1 MQERTYMLPD
11 LFCLI
16 VVNSEDVT
24 VCWVQGMIFFAQ
36 AHYMLF
42 VHRRDNLLNSLSDV
56 SPHWYSKDQLL
67 WDLAGKRLSGVL
79 IKDFFFCQ
87 GFLLRT
93 LTSHRRAGEG
103 RGPFFIPLY
112 HFHPLTNIQTFIC
125 NFACEITMTYF

>member
-1 MQERTYMLPD
+1 MQERAYMLPD
-11 LFCLI
+11 LSYLI

-24 VCWVQGMIFFAQ
+24 VCWVQDMIFFAQ

-79 IKDFFFCQ
+79 IKDFFSIRVFFYGHWRLTGQ
-87 GFLLRT
+87 HGKGGDHFLFHST
-93 LTSHRRAGEG
+93 TSTRS
-103 RGPFFIPLY
+103 
-112 HFHPLTNIQTFIC
+112 QTF
-125 NFACEITMTYF
+125 NHLFATLHVR